1 MIILMLVSYFMDGN
15 RLQVISEERDLGLG
29 VITSEDLKW
38 GKQCVAVVKQGNKI
52 LEMIKRNFHRLEE
65 TTLYFKKKFT
75 PRTFMITV

>member
-38 GKQCVAVVKQGNKI
+38 FSFHMVIMKVLRVNFFLKHSELMYVAYVLFVVSEI
-52 LEMIKRNFHRLEE
+52 
-65 TTLYFKKKFT
+65 
-75 PRTFMITV
+75 